1 MFLGHYAVALG
12 AKRAAPSVSLGTLFA
27 AAAFLDLVWPVLVLA
42 GVERVAVVPGTTAF
56 TPLDFQHY
64 PISHSLLMA
73 VVWGVAFGA
82 VYLVRQRTPL
92 AAIVL
97 ALLVVS
103 HWPLDAVVHRP
114 DLPLAP
120 GESALIGLGLWNS
133 IPATLAVELV
143 MYATGLAV
151 YVRMTRARDRIGR
164 WGFVAFALFLPAI
177 YASVAFGPPP
187 PSASAIAWSDMGQ
200 WLVILWAAWADKHRS
215 VTEGGR
221 TSVSSSMSSRTG
233 TA

>member
-1 MFLGHYAVALG
+1 VFLGHYAVALG

-42 GVERVAVVPGTTAF
+42 GVERVAVAPGATAF

-73 VVWGVAFGA
+73 VAWGLAFGA
-82 VYLVRQRTPL
+82 AYLMRQRTPL

-97 ALLVVS
+97 ALVLVS
-103 HWPLDAVVHRP
+103 HWLLDAVVHRP
-114 DLPLAP
+114 DLPLVP
-120 GESALIGLGLWNS
+120 GGCTLIGLGLWNS
-133 IPATLAVELV
+133 IPATLAIELV
-143 MYATGLAV
+143 MYAAGLAI
-151 YVRMTRARDRIGR
+151 YMRMTRAQDRIGR
-164 WGFVAFALFLPAI
+164 WGFAAFALFLPAV

-187 PSASAIAWSDMGQ
+187 PNASAVAWSDMGQ
-200 WLVILWAAWADKHRS
+200 WLVILWAAWIDRHQR
-215 VTEGGR
+215 VTQAVR
-221 TSVSSSMSSRTG
+221 TSASSSTSSRTG